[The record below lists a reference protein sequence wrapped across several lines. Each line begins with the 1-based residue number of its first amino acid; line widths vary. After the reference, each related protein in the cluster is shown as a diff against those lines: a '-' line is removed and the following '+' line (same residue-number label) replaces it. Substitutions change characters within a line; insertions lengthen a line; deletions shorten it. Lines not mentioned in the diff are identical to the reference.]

1 MADIPMMTEW
11 DIVKAIQE
19 LNQSTSHL
27 ATINIVLTVAI
38 LILTGIQV

>member
-1 MADIPMMTEW
+1 MADIPMMTER

-19 LNQSTSHL
+19 LNQSTSRL

-38 LILTGIQV
+38 PILTGIQV